1 MKKLLIALLFSI
13 PSLMSYAQG
22 FDPTLTGMILMYTN
36 KAEKQFKSQEK
47 IMMLESTGHIWIKEE
62 VEGTVDLHKEFN
74 EYLDSFNSI
83 ICYAAQIYGFYHEID
98 KLVENLQGFAH
109 QLSRHPSNALAVA
122 LSAEKNRI
130 YRNLIM
136 GSVDIVNDIRQVCL
150 SDNKMTEK
158 ERMEVVFMIRPK
170 LKVMNLHLR
179 RLTRAVRYTTMADI
193 WYVIDQGA
201 REPADKHSITRQCME
216 RWKRN
221 GRKGF

>member
-1 MKKLLIALLFSI
+1 MKKLLIVLLLSI
-13 PSLMSYAQG
+13 PSLVSFAQG
-22 FDPTLTGMILMYTN
+22 FDPTLTGMIMMYTN
-36 KAEKQFKSQEK
+36 KADKQFKSQERV
-47 IMMLESTGHIWIKEE
+47 MMLETTGHIWIKEE

-83 ICYAAQIYGFYHEID
+83 ICYAAQIYGFYQEID
-98 KLVENLQGFAH
+98 QLVDNLQGFAH
-109 QLSRHPSNALAVA
+109 QLSGHPSNALAVA
-122 LSAEKNRI
+122 LSAEKNKI

-201 REPADKHSITRQCME
+201 REPADKHSKI
-216 RWKRN
+216 
-221 GRKGF
+221 GRAHV